1 VGFKQEWEKTMQ
13 LIEQTQSD
21 QDFMRSKVDSLSS
34 RKQDNVYSPTEQPSA
49 AFITRLEKALLPL
62 SNELSLNISE
72 QFCDQDRS
80 RQQTPK
86 PELLEIPLGEKSL
99 DDHISHNS
107 EQMRSS
113 KSEPVL
119 QSEHSLSQN
128 ESGYNE
134 LADKIT

>member
-1 VGFKQEWEKTMQ
+1 MQ